1 MINFKTQCIG
11 FYYRFILVAAIAY
24 SSNHYMTFVK
34 RANNIWELHNDLEK
48 QTKRVYQQKITP
60 HILMYIQ
67 E

>member
-1 MINFKTQCIG
+1 
-11 FYYRFILVAAIAY
+11 
-24 SSNHYMTFVK
+24 MTFVK

-48 QTKRVYQQKITP
+48 QTKRVSQQKVTP

>member
-1 MINFKTQCIG
+1 
-11 FYYRFILVAAIAY
+11 
-24 SSNHYMTFVK
+24 MTFIK

-48 QTKRVYQQKITP
+48 QTKRVYQQKVTP